1 VDALN
6 NTDQIVVASESLPFR
21 VEIAC
26 RQNLME
32 VANLRAATY
41 GKHLPALAAKLVQPE
56 SADFERGC
64 EVFVAKSKM
73 DGSLLGTLRTHANV
87 LNALPLQA
95 SLKLPPRFRGTRMVE
110 TTRLCVKGSPNASVV
125 RSALFKAL
133 HQYCLMQKVDWMIA
147 AGRRPVDRIYDSLL
161 FSDVDKQGE
170 FYPMAHAGGLPH
182 RVMCLSPVSAH
193 TAWRECKHPL
203 HKFVVETLHPDI
215 DLSQAHNL
223 NFAWDCPDTGSTVIH
238 LPERR
243 HTPRTS
249 NHWPSHPLSLAA

>member
-41 GKHLPALAAKLVQPE
+41 GKHLPAL
-56 SADFERGC
+56 
-64 EVFVAKSKM
+64 
-73 DGSLLGTLRTHANV
+73 
-87 LNALPLQA
+87 
-95 SLKLPPRFRGTRMVE
+95 VE